1 MIHVYHLTNSRSQRI
16 IWLLEEL
23 ELDYEVIFCR
33 RDPKTGNAEKSLE
46 LIHQLGKA
54 PILIDDTSHKVTL
67 AETGAIFEYLL
78 EQYGNGRLVPKLG
91 TAERNFYHYWKNF
104 SEGSFMPTLAMKQVF
119 ARITQMSPFFARP
132 ILRIIEKAVNQ
143 RYINPT
149 LYTELNYIEHHLI
162 QHLWFAGS
170 EFSAADALL
179 TFLLKAA
186 CVNIATVDR
195 YPKIFEYLTNAQN
208 RPAYQR
214 AIERGKW
221 SKKAHEKYWK

>member
-1 MIHVYHLTNSRSQRI
+1 M
-16 IWLLEEL
+16 LEEL
-23 ELDYEVIFCR
+23 GLEYEIIFCR
-33 RDPKTGNAEKSLE
+33 RDPKTGTAEKSLE
-46 LIHQLGKA
+46 LIHPLGKA
-54 PILIDDTSHKVTL
+54 PILKDDTTLELTL

-119 ARITQMSPFFARP
+119 TRITKMSPFFAKP

-149 LYTELNYIEHHLI
+149 LNAELDYIEHHLT
-162 QHLWFAGS
+162 QHRWFAGS

-179 TFLLKAA
+179 TFFLEAV
-186 CVNIATVDR
+186 CVGIATVDR
-195 YPKIFEYLTNAQN
+195 YPKIFEYLANTRN
-208 RPAYQR
+208 RIAYQR
-214 AIERGKW
+214 AVERGKW
-221 SKKAHEKYWK
+221 SKIAHEQYWK